1 MTTFIQLHLLT
12 AYAPANLNRDE
23 SGRPK
28 TAFMGGVER
37 LRVSSQSLK
46 RAWRVSETFE
56 AAMDGFMGKR
66 TRRIGVDYVYRPMKD
81 AGIEEKIAKSSS
93 ELIAKEFGKLKSDK
107 DAKPEKISKLS
118 RSFTSVTM
126 KLV

>member
-12 AYAPANLNRDE
+12 AYAPANLNRDD

-46 RAWRVSETFE
+46 RAAFRKRLKKQWMVSSVS
-56 AAMDGFMGKR
+56 AL
-66 TRRIGVDYVYRPMKD
+66 V
-81 AGIEEKIAKSSS
+81 
-93 ELIAKEFGKLKSDK
+93 ELEW
-107 DAKPEKISKLS
+107 
-118 RSFTSVTM
+118 TM
-126 KLV
+126 SIVQ

>member
-46 RAWRVSETFE
+46 RARRVSETL
-56 AAMDGFMGKR
+56 KR
-66 TRRIGVDYVYRPMKD
+66 QWMVLWV
-81 AGIEEKIAKSSS
+81 SVLV
-93 ELIAKEFGKLKSDK
+93 ELAWIMF
-107 DAKPEKISKLS
+107 IV
-118 RSFTSVTM
+118 R
-126 KLV
+126 

>member
-1 MTTFIQLHLLT
+1 VVRSIKAHRDTVTTDYIVIYGNHFHSDANSRIQQMSLTRMGHFLT

-46 RAWRVSETFE
+46 RAWRVS
-56 AAMDGFMGKR
+56 
-66 TRRIGVDYVYRPMKD
+66 
-81 AGIEEKIAKSSS
+81 
-93 ELIAKEFGKLKSDK
+93 
-107 DAKPEKISKLS
+107 
-118 RSFTSVTM
+118 
-126 KLV
+126 

>member
-56 AAMDGFMGKR
+56 AALDGFMGKR

-93 ELIAKEFGKLKSDK
+93 ELIAKQFGKLKSDK

>member
-1 MTTFIQLHLLT
+1 
-12 AYAPANLNRDE
+12 
-23 SGRPK
+23 
-28 TAFMGGVER
+28 
-37 LRVSSQSLK
+37 
-46 RAWRVSETFE
+46 
-56 AAMDGFMGKR
+56 MGKR

-93 ELIAKEFGKLKSDK
+93 ELIAKQFGKLKSDK

>member
-46 RAWRVSETFE
+46 RAGGCRKLLKRQWMVLWVS
-56 AAMDGFMGKR
+56 
-66 TRRIGVDYVYRPMKD
+66 VLV
-81 AGIEEKIAKSSS
+81 
-93 ELIAKEFGKLKSDK
+93 ELAWIMF
-107 DAKPEKISKLS
+107 IV
-118 RSFTSVTM
+118 R
-126 KLV
+126 

>member
-46 RAWRVSETFE
+46 RAWRVSETL
-56 AAMDGFMGKR
+56 KR
-66 TRRIGVDYVYRPMKD
+66 QWMVLWVSVLSNWRGLCL
-81 AGIEEKIAKSSS
+81 SSD
-93 ELIAKEFGKLKSDK
+93 E
-107 DAKPEKISKLS
+107 
-118 RSFTSVTM
+118 RCRN
-126 KLV
+126 

>member
-28 TAFMGGVER
+28 TAYMGGVER

-56 AAMDGFMGKR
+56 GAMDG
-66 TRRIGVDYVYRPMKD
+66 
-81 AGIEEKIAKSSS
+81 
-93 ELIAKEFGKLKSDK
+93 
-107 DAKPEKISKLS
+107 
-118 RSFTSVTM
+118 
-126 KLV
+126 